1 MGLACVELVLVRLA
15 LVKVAVAAAVVVA
28 HLHEE
33 AIREVEAL
41 VRACLL

>member
-15 LVKVAVAAAVVVA
+15 LVKVAVAVVVVA

-33 AIREVEAL
+33 ASREVEAL
-41 VRACLL
+41 VQACLL